1 MTVGIIGNRKIGE
14 TVIWNLSGLG
24 CKILPKEYKR
34 RRRSM
39 KAVIAIDSLKGSLS
53 SMEAGYAIADGIRRV
68 HGQDAE
74 IVVRPLADGGEGT
87 VEALVSGMSGVTQN
101 VMVTGPLG
109 IPVNCEYGI
118 IESSHTAVI
127 EMSGAAGI
135 TLVPDEK
142 RNPLYTTTYGVGE
155 VIKDAIAKGCRRFIV
170 GIGGSATNDGGVGM
184 LQALGYGFLDKEG
197 KQVPFGARG
206 LEVLEEITDEY
217 VLPELAECEFRVACD
232 VTNILCGE
240 NGCSA
245 VYGPQKGAT
254 PSMIMQMDNWLKHY
268 AKLVEKKF
276 TKANANQAGTGAA
289 GGLGFAFLSFTNAV
303 LESGIK
309 IVLEETCLE
318 KYMEN
323 ADIVITGEGRLDG
336 QTAMGK
342 APVGVARLAKKHD
355 IPVIAF
361 AGSVTKEAVACNQNG
376 IDAFFP
382 ILRGVVTLEEAMKPE
397 NAKAN
402 MTDTVEQVFRLMN
415 MGRK

>member
-1 MTVGIIGNRKIGE
+1 
-14 TVIWNLSGLG
+14 
-24 CKILPKEYKR
+24 
-34 RRRSM
+34 M
-39 KAVIAIDSLKGSLS
+39 KVVIAIDSFKGSLS
-53 SMEAGYAIADGIRRV
+53 SLQAGTAAATGIYRV
-68 HGQDAE
+68 DPKVE
-74 IVVRPLADGGEGT
+74 TVVRPLADGGEGT
-87 VEALVSGMSGVTQN
+87 VQALTEGLGGRLVSVS
-101 VMVTGPLG
+101 VTGPAG
-109 IPVNCEYGI
+109 KQVICPYGI
-118 IESSHTAVI
+118 IDRTQTAII

-135 TLVPDEK
+135 TQVHGDEK
-142 RNPLYTTTYGVGE
+142 NPLYTTTYGVGE
-155 VIKDAIAKGCRRFIV
+155 VICDAIRNGCHRFII
-170 GIGGSATNDGGVGM
+170 GIGGSATNDGGIGM
-184 LQALGYGFLDKEG
+184 LQALGFGLLDAEG

-254 PSMIMQMDNWLKHY
+254 PSMVMQMDNWLKHY
-268 AKLVEKKF
+268 AKLAEKKF

>member
-24 CKILPKEYKR
+24 CKVLPKEYKR

-142 RNPLYTTTYGVGE
+142 RNPLYTTTYRVGE

-254 PSMIMQMDNWLKHY
+254 PSMVMQMDNWLKHY
-268 AKLVEKKF
+268 AKLAEKKF

>member
-24 CKILPKEYKR
+24 CKVLPKEYKR

-254 PSMIMQMDNWLKHY
+254 PSMVMQMDNWLKHY
-268 AKLVEKKF
+268 AKLAEKKF

-342 APVGVARLAKKHD
+342 APVGVACLAKKHD

>member
-268 AKLVEKKF
+268 AKLAEKKF

-415 MGRK
+415 RGRK